1 MTRGICRIGG
11 IGRHARFR
19 FSCVSVWVRVPYSA
33 PRRPC
38 LVGCLFRQLHSISSL
53 RWFWL
58 TFHQYINKSLLYG
71 DMLELV
77 DRPAWGAGAR
87 KSVWVRVPL
96 SLPESCER
104 IRLKTLS
111 HSKSRRMHMA
121 PIGANMA
128 HWESWLIRLPVTQKI
143 TGSSPVWVAIATIGV
158 VNVWLLFR

>member
-1 MTRGICRIGG
+1 M
-11 IGRHARFR
+11 
-19 FSCVSVWVRVPYSA
+19 
-33 PRRPC
+33 
-38 LVGCLFRQLHSISSL
+38 
-53 RWFWL
+53 
-58 TFHQYINKSLLYG
+58 TFHQYINKSLFYG
-71 DMLELV
+71 DMLDLV
-77 DRPAWGAGAR
+77 DRPACGAGAR

-158 VNVWLLFR
+158 VNVWLPFR